1 MTSLQTLHSN
11 YAFPIILSGL
21 ANFLLGISSLY
32 WKELSDVATLTLVTY
47 RVILS
52 AAILALF
59 VFVFRQ
65 ANQLKKITIKS
76 IRLHCVA
83 SLLIA
88 ANWAAFIWSSVNQ
101 RFLESGLGY
110 LLAPFFS
117 VALGI
122 IIFHEPISRKKAVST
137 LLAFGAVI
145 ALIIFSSHLNHWTY
159 FIISTTW
166 GAYTYVKKSTSLGAV
181 SGLLIETL
189 FLTLCLTV
197 ATLAFNLPALY
208 PGEIFAPSNNLIW
221 LAGAVSTAPLLMLSY
236 SAGKIPLSLTG
247 FLQFI
252 LPATLIILSL
262 FTHDQKPSGTPLAL
276 TILIIALLISLI
288 FYELVDTQRTK
299 NKSTHK

>member
-1 MTSLQTLHSN
+1 M
-11 YAFPIILSGL
+11 
-21 ANFLLGISSLY
+21 
-32 WKELSDVATLTLVTY
+32 
-47 RVILS
+47 
-52 AAILALF
+52 AI
-59 VFVFRQ
+59 
-65 ANQLKKITIKS
+65 
-76 IRLHCVA
+76 
-83 SLLIA
+83 
-88 ANWAAFIWSSVNQ
+88 
-101 RFLESGLGY
+101 

-236 SAGKIPLSLTG
+236 SAGKIPLSPYWLSPVHITRHTDNTVVIYARPKTIRHTTRLDHPNYCLINIPY
-247 FLQFI
+247 FL
-252 LPATLIILSL
+252 
-262 FTHDQKPSGTPLAL
+262 
-276 TILIIALLISLI
+276 
-288 FYELVDTQRTK
+288 
-299 NKSTHK
+299 